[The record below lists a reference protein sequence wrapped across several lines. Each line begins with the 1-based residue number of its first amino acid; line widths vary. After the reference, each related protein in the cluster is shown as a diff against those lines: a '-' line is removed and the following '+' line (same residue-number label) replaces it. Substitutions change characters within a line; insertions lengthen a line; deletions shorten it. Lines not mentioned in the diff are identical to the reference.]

1 MPEINNS
8 IAKINRGYGYAI
20 ISALFLSTTA
30 IFIRHLTLTYQIPAL
45 ILAFWRDGFVTLTL
59 FPVLLFIKPLLLRIT
74 RTDFIYLLGYGFVL
88 AIFNAL
94 WTLSVAQNGA
104 AISTVL
110 VYSSAA
116 FTAILGWRLLQEN
129 LNWVKVF
136 AITLSLAGCVLV
148 SGAYTSQAW
157 QSNFLGILTGIFS
170 GLLYAIYSLMGRTAS
185 NKGLNPWTT
194 LFYTFGFATIFLFL
208 TNIIPGNFL
217 PGKAN
222 QLTDFMWLGSAF
234 DGWLVLFLLAAI
246 PTVAGFGLYN
256 VSLSY
261 LPSSIANLIATL
273 EPAFTAFTAYLLLDE
288 RLTFIQILGS
298 LITLTGVVFL
308 RVFTEQKRKKLLL
321 SSVKVD

>member
-30 IFIRHLTLTYQIPAL
+30 IFIRHLTQTYQIPAL

-74 RTDFIYLLGYGFVL
+74 RNDFIYLLGYGFVL

-129 LNWVKVF
+129 LNWVKIF

-170 GLLYAIYSLMGRTAS
+170 GLLYAIYSLMGHTAS
-185 NKGLNPWTT
+185 KKGLNPWTT
-194 LFYTFGFATIFLFL
+194 LFYTFGFATIFLFV

-222 QLTDFMWLGSAF
+222 QPADFMWLGSAF

-288 RLTFIQILGS
+288 RLTLIQILGS

-321 SSVKVD
+321 SSVKAD